1 MEKANFKQQ
10 MIDIAKKFKWYEV
23 LYLTLGL
30 IAVVAL
36 SIIAKSSAIT
46 ILYSIF
52 GVLYVGAIAKQLKIG
67 LIFGLL
73 QTTLY
78 IVQSA
83 LYNNWGEFIL
93 NIAIVLPL
101 IVLSIVGWFRKSS
114 GVTVTS
120 KKLSRNEWII
130 LTIINLA
137 VSIAF
142 YFVLAEFDTPN
153 LLLASI
159 SAFFTILAHYLM
171 VRKSPFMFV
180 GFIGVNITTFLIWL
194 LPIIEVQA
202 LNFETV
208 PMLATIVVYLI
219 SNIFGA
225 INWFKD
231 ASKKQKEQES
241 QTENL
246 TDMQDK

>member
-1 MEKANFKQQ
+1 
-10 MIDIAKKFKWYEV
+10 
-23 LYLTLGL
+23 
-30 IAVVAL
+30 
-36 SIIAKSSAIT
+36 
-46 ILYSIF
+46 
-52 GVLYVGAIAKQLKIG
+52 
-67 LIFGLL
+67 
-73 QTTLY
+73 
-78 IVQSA
+78 
-83 LYNNWGEFIL
+83 
-93 NIAIVLPL
+93 
-101 IVLSIVGWFRKSS
+101 
-114 GVTVTS
+114 
-120 KKLSRNEWII
+120 
-130 LTIINLA
+130 
-137 VSIAF
+137 
-142 YFVLAEFDTPN
+142 
-153 LLLASI
+153 
-159 SAFFTILAHYLM
+159 
-171 VRKSPFMFV
+171 MFV

>member
-1 MEKANFKQQ
+1 MGKANFKQQ

-46 ILYSIF
+46 ISYSIF
-52 GVLYVGAIAKQLKIG
+52 GVLYVGAIAKQLKMG

-130 LTIINLA
+130 FTIINLA

-142 YFVLAEFDTPN
+142 YFVLALFDTPN

-171 VRKSPFMFV
+171 VRKSTFMFV

-246 TDMQDK
+246 TEMQDK

>member
-1 MEKANFKQQ
+1 MGKANFKQQ

-46 ILYSIF
+46 ISYSIF

-73 QTTLY
+73 QATLY

-142 YFVLAEFDTPN
+142 YFVLALFDAGKHKR
-153 LLLASI
+153 LL
-159 SAFFTILAHYLM
+159 HD
-171 VRKSPFMFV
+171 
-180 GFIGVNITTFLIWL
+180 
-194 LPIIEVQA
+194 
-202 LNFETV
+202 
-208 PMLATIVVYLI
+208 
-219 SNIFGA
+219 FGA
-225 INWFKD
+225 LFD
-231 ASKKQKEQES
+231 GQKKSVYVCWIYWCQYNHIS
-241 QTENL
+241 HL
-246 TDMQDK
+246 AVAYH